1 MVNACIRRLL
11 YDERSMYS
19 YGTFHHLGVEMEWWV
34 EISKLGNPVEWRGKK
49 ITELGVLFL
58 WLCKLRG
65 VSGSWKETVYHTQC
79 RRTDIYGL
87 IHSSTVQWKQET
99 VHCTQRRVQIVAL
112 SEFIE
117 DDMKKLFRCFIMCG
131 RVINTRLSHQEESAV
146 RDQGARE
153 GDDAAIKRENLSL

>member
-1 MVNACIRRLL
+1 M
-11 YDERSMYS
+11 
-19 YGTFHHLGVEMEWWV
+19 
-34 EISKLGNPVEWRGKK
+34 
-49 ITELGVLFL
+49 
-58 WLCKLRG
+58 
-65 VSGSWKETVYHTQC
+65 
-79 RRTDIYGL
+79 
-87 IHSSTVQWKQET
+87 
-99 VHCTQRRVQIVAL
+99 QIVAL